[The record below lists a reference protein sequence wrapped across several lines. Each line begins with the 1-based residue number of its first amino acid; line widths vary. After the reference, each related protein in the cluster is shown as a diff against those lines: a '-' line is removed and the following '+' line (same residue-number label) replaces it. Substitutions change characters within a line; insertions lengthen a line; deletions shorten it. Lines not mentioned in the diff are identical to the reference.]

1 MKFSIH
7 QETRQGARHS
17 NQDRIG
23 YMYTAESILMV
34 VCDGMGGHHRGEV
47 AAQFVVEF
55 MAKAFRQTAL
65 PKLKDSGIF
74 LRKAILAA
82 HNALL
87 RYAEAEKMTEVPRT
101 TCVAVVIQDG
111 KMAWAHVGDS
121 RIYHMRDGALVKRT
135 IDHSQVQMMID
146 KGEITEQEAEVHKDR
161 NKIFN
166 CMGQPTPPRIDVS
179 KAMSLKEGDS
189 VLLAT
194 DGLWGPVPTSMMGR
208 ALTKMDL
215 KVALPW
221 LLDLSETYSGRECD
235 NLSAVVLKWYG
246 EDRINIPS
254 APAVPN
260 TSSALEK
267 IEAQNALDD
276 EMMEIT
282 IEAIRTASNKRA
294 NRLTENG

>member
-1 MKFSIH
+1 MKFSIF

-34 VCDGMGGHHRGEV
+34 VCDGMGGHHRGEL

-55 MAKAFRQTAL
+55 MAKAFKQTAL

-87 RYAEAEKMTEVPRT
+87 RYAEQEKMTEVPRT

-111 KMAWAHVGDS
+111 KMSWAHVGDS
-121 RIYHMRDGALVKRT
+121 RIYHLRDGALVKRT

-166 CMGQPTPPRIDVS
+166 CMGQPTPPRIDVAKS
-179 KAMSLKEGDS
+179 MSLVEGDS

-208 ALTKMDL
+208 SLTRMEL

-246 EDRINIPS
+246 DDGYNV
-254 APAVPN
+254 APAAAASDAAKVDKPEE
-260 TSSALEK
+260 LEM
-267 IEAQNALDD
+267 LDD
-276 EMMEIT
+276 ELMEIT
-282 IEAIRTASNKRA
+282 IEAIRTASNKKA
-294 NRLTENG
+294 NRMAEAG